1 MIPGFLIAAI
11 VAAVTQDAAAVA
23 LASQGRQRPEG
34 PRRSPAWPSL
44 AGRIRELPSSD
55 RRALGSAWLEHLP
68 KGWVAH
74 PSQLEEAGWPGEP
87 DPYYA
92 WLPEPE
98 DEGSG
103 FWHVTTRLGQVHESG
118 GLRPSKEVGR
128 AGLGGGSYN
137 VAPNRVSVTVTEGRA
152 RMLQR
157 VLQLA
162 VLAARDEI
170 AASELAWE
178 LMEAYRPLRWWGDGT
193 ADLEGVRLSYL
204 HNLLHDQRIPADI
217 LDDLSRQI
225 SDQAGQERAGELLKD
240 TSPLY
245 EDEVE
250 GWHDLGETYEEI
262 GETIEGYLDDP
273 AWPRHALDTFIGN
286 VEGNSWV
293 PMRDIVEGRIHEA
306 DEALRLAER
315 DGWSRGHLL
324 YEMVRVIDRDLGDLA
339 SLAKMGLGITTP
351 WSVMRELQPEGVRIV
366 RVAARSDARVDPV
379 PQEHEL
385 RFYPEDLALS
395 PVVYGRSS

>member
-1 MIPGFLIAAI
+1 MIPGFLVAAIAA
-11 VAAVTQDAAAVA
+11 AVMQDAAAVA
-23 LASQGRQRPEG
+23 VASQGRQRPEG

-44 AGRIRELPSSD
+44 TGRIQELPSSD
-55 RRALGSAWLEHLP
+55 RRALGSTWLEHLP
-68 KGWVAH
+68 EGWVAH
-74 PSQLEEAGWPGEP
+74 PAQLEEAGWPGEP
-87 DPYYA
+87 DPYYT

-103 FWHVTTRLGQVHESG
+103 LWHVTTRLGQVHESG

-128 AGLGGGSYN
+128 SGLGGGGHN
-137 VAPNRVSVTVTEGRA
+137 VAPDQVSVTVTEERA

-193 ADLEGVRLSYL
+193 ADPEEVRLSWL
-204 HNLLHDQRIPADI
+204 HNLLHDQPIPEEI
-217 LDDLSRQI
+217 FDDLWRDV
-225 SDQAGQERAGELLKD
+225 SDRVGSHRAGLLFTD
-240 TSPLY
+240 ARPLY
-245 EDEVE
+245 DDHAIE
-250 GWHDLGETYEEI
+250 WHDYGETYEEVLQYM
-262 GETIEGYLDDP
+262 ERLLEE
-273 AWPRHALDTFIGN
+273 PRWAEQALDTFIDN

-293 PMRDIVEGRIHEA
+293 PMRDIVEGRYHEV
-306 DEALRLAER
+306 DEALRLAEGG
-315 DGWSRGHLL
+315 GWSRGHLL

-339 SLAKMGLGITTP
+339 SLNKMGLGLTAP
-351 WSVMRELQPEGVRIV
+351 WSVMRELQPEDVRIL
-366 RVAARSDARVDPV
+366 RVAARADAAVDPV

-395 PVVYGRSS
+395 PVVYGRSP